1 MHRPFEVVI
10 SCEHASNAVPPEVE
24 LGLPEDILE
33 THVAWDPGARPVAKL
48 LAEDLGAPLFTG
60 DWTRLLVDL
69 NRSPWNP
76 EVVPSVAFDVPVPGN
91 QHLTDAHVQA
101 RLQRYHE
108 PYWRAVQAEVR
119 RRLDRGPD
127 ARVLHLS
134 IHSFTGEFRGEL
146 RPMSMGIMM
155 DPNQPLERRVADVL
169 LAELEAQGVHAVEN
183 QPYDGRADALVTSS
197 RPIFGHERYAGVEI
211 ELSQNH
217 LEEIEALGQRLLRA
231 VRRLNLVAG

>member
-10 SCEHASNAVPPEVE
+10 SCEHASNAVPPDVD

-33 THVAWDPGARPVAKL
+33 THVAWDPGALPVARL
-48 LAEDLGAPLFTG
+48 LSRALGAPLFAG
-60 DWTRLLVDL
+60 EWTRLLVDL

-76 EVVPSVAFDVPVPGN
+76 EVVPAVAFDVPVPGN
-91 QHLTDAHVQA
+91 QGLDAAAVEA
-101 RLQRYHE
+101 RMARFHT
-108 PYWRAVQAEVR
+108 PYWSAVHGEIS
-119 RRLDRGPD
+119 RRLAKGPD

-134 IHSFTGEFRGEL
+134 IHSFTGEFRGEI

-155 DPNQPLERRVADVL
+155 DPNQPLERMVADIL

-183 QPYDGRADALVTSS
+183 QPYDGRADALVTSA
-197 RPIFGHERYAGVEI
+197 RPVFGHERYAGVEV

-217 LEEIEALGQRLLRA
+217 LDEIEALGQRLLQA
-231 VRRLNLVAG
+231 VRRLNLVAE